1 MALRTRD
8 IQPGAG
14 GCTRAARGHMSYHAG
29 QSAEDQVAAHYTALG
44 HALMHKRWRGSRGE
58 IDLVHADGDGVIL
71 VEVKQSRNFETAAT
85 HVTKAQSRRLFA
97 TGEELLGHLPRGSLT
112 DVRFDVALVNGMGE
126 IRIIKNAF
134 ADMW

>member
-1 MALRTRD
+1 MAFRTRD
-8 IQPGAG
+8 APPRA
-14 GCTRAARGHMSYHAG
+14 TVSPRAARGHMSFHAG

-44 HALMHKRWRGSRGE
+44 HALVHKRWRGSRGE
-58 IDLVHADGDGVIL
+58 IDLVHADGEGIIL
-71 VEVKQSRNFETAAT
+71 VEVKQSRDFETAAT
-85 HVTKAQSRRLFA
+85 HVTAAQARRLFA